1 MLPLASIQVFWVAIS
16 ELFIFGL
23 EFSDEFFLRTGLIR
37 EAELSEHVRAA
48 AHGAQDGL
56 LFAPAVDKSVI
67 AGEQHLRHAQPVP
80 LVGAGILRILQKPV
94 PVALVREADLV
105 TENARNQTADRI
117 GNAHRRQLAA
127 GQDKVADGDLLIH
140 AFVDEALVD
149 ALIVTAD
156 EDDVFIAVTEL
167 ARLFLIEN
175 ASAGGEKNGVYR
187 RADLVADGAPA
198 VEQRVTLHDG
208 AAAAPVGI
216 VVHLILTV
224 CGVVA
229 DLVAVYLDQ
238 ALFLRAAE
246 DALLHHRID
255 RRRKE
260 RHDVKSPRSAC
271 PRSAGRGHSL
281 RQDCVPE

>member
-1 MLPLASIQVFWVAIS
+1 M
-16 ELFIFGL
+16 
-23 EFSDEFFLRTGLIR
+23 
-37 EAELSEHVRAA
+37 
-48 AHGAQDGL
+48 
-56 LFAPAVDKSVI
+56 
-67 AGEQHLRHAQPVP
+67 P

-94 PVALVREADLV
+94 PVAFVREADLV

-149 ALIVTAD
+149 ALKVTAD

-198 VEQRVTLHDG
+198 VE
-208 AAAAPVGI
+208 
-216 VVHLILTV
+216 
-224 CGVVA
+224 
-229 DLVAVYLDQ
+229 
-238 ALFLRAAE
+238 RA
-246 DALLHHRID
+246 
-255 RRRKE
+255 
-260 RHDVKSPRSAC
+260 S
-271 PRSAGRGHSL
+271 
-281 RQDCVPE
+281 